1 MIRIDKDYVIDVD
14 EAQYTLKQDAHKMS
28 MDKRTGQESPVYY
41 VVGYYRNLENALRGY
56 IRLQTD
62 KRLKGGEYALREA
75 LDVIRE
81 EREKVERM
89 ITEYTGEAKEAVRCK
104 DCRYK
109 HEGDKFLMCNRN
121 KGVFRVEADDFCSK
135 GERDDG

>member
-1 MIRIDKDYVIDVD
+1 MIRINEDYIIDVD
-14 EAQYTLKQDAHKMS
+14 EAQYTLKQDAHKTS
-28 MDKRTGQESPVYY
+28 IDKRTGAESPVYY

-56 IRLQTD
+56 IRIQTD

-89 ITEYTGEAKEAVRCK
+89 IAEYTGKQ
-104 DCRYK
+104 
-109 HEGDKFLMCNRN
+109 
-121 KGVFRVEADDFCSK
+121 
-135 GERDDG
+135 